1 MFPLATDTYPGAD
14 VRKEM
19 VVDKG
24 LDEAVA
30 DRIGEYVVLKG
41 KRDLLEKLQKDE
53 KLQANESMR
62 KGFEEMELLFSYLES
77 LDALAPV
84 SFDLSLARGLGTNLE
99 CLVKLFVMEN

>member
-1 MFPLATDTYPGAD
+1 
-14 VRKEM
+14 M

-53 KLQANESMR
+53 NLLANESMR
-62 KGFEEMELLFSYLES
+62 KGLEEMELLFSYLES
-77 LDALAPV
+77 LDALEPV
-84 SFDLSLARGLGTNLE
+84 SFDLSLARGLGMHIGCLTFTHELE
-99 CLVKLFVMEN
+99 Y